1 MGWPISFCMNII
13 NTLKTYSKEEIDNEL
28 ISIVKDSLEEEKATE
43 FQRTNVARAQASMM
57 KNHKSVPGLGKCIG
71 VMPGREY
78 FRLVKKYGYETV
90 HSKEFMRFFNRKMPE
105 LSPNKV

>member
-1 MGWPISFCMNII
+1 MNII
-13 NTLKTYSKEEIDNEL
+13 HKPHTYSKDEIDGEL
-28 ISIVKDSLEEEKATE
+28 LNLVKESLAEEKATE
-43 FQRTNVARAQASMM
+43 FERTNVARAQASAM
-57 KNHKSVPGLGKCIG
+57 KNHKSIPGLGKCVG

-90 HSKEFMRFFNRKMPE
+90 HSKEFMRYFNKKMPE

>member
-1 MGWPISFCMNII
+1 MNII
-13 NTLKTYSKEEIDNEL
+13 HKPHTYSKEEIDNEL
-28 ISIVKDSLEEEKATE
+28 LNLVKESLVEEKATE
-43 FQRTNVARAQASMM
+43 FERTNVARAQASVM
-57 KNHKSVPGLGKCIG
+57 KNHKSIPGLGKCVG

-90 HSKEFMRFFNRKMPE
+90 HSKDFLRFFNRKMPE

>member
-1 MGWPISFCMNII
+1 MNII
-13 NTLKTYSKEEIDNEL
+13 NKPKNYSKEEIDNEL
-28 ISIVKDSLEEEKATE
+28 INIVKESLAEEKATE
-43 FQRTNVARAQASMM
+43 FERTNVARAQASVM

-90 HSKEFMRFFNRKMPE
+90 HSKDFMRFFNKKMPE
-105 LSPNKV
+105 LSPNRV

>member
-1 MGWPISFCMNII
+1 MNII
-13 NTLKTYSKEEIDNEL
+13 NKPKTYSKEEIDNEL
-28 ISIVKDSLEEEKATE
+28 IKIVKESLVEEKATE
-43 FQRTNVARAQASMM
+43 FERTNVARAQASVM

-90 HSKEFMRFFNRKMPE
+90 HSKDFMRFFNKKMPE
-105 LSPNKV
+105 LSPNRV

>member
-1 MGWPISFCMNII
+1 MNII
-13 NTLKTYSKEEIDNEL
+13 HKPHNYSKDEIDNEL
-28 ISIVKDSLEEEKATE
+28 LNLVKESLAEEKATE
-43 FQRTNVARAQASMM
+43 FERTNVARAQASVM
-57 KNHKSVPGLGKCIG
+57 KNHKSIPGLGKCIG

-90 HSKEFMRFFNRKMPE
+90 HSKDFMRYFNKKMPE

>member
-1 MGWPISFCMNII
+1 MNII
-13 NTLKTYSKEEIDNEL
+13 HKPQTYSKDEIDNEL
-28 ISIVKDSLEEEKATE
+28 LNLVKESLAEEKATE
-43 FQRTNVARAQASMM
+43 FERTNVARAQASVM
-57 KNHKSVPGLGKCIG
+57 KNHKSIPGLGKCIG

-90 HSKEFMRFFNRKMPE
+90 HSKDFMRYFNKKMPE

>member
-1 MGWPISFCMNII
+1 MNII
-13 NTLKTYSKEEIDNEL
+13 NKPKTYSKEEIDNEL
-28 ISIVKDSLEEEKATE
+28 INIVKESLAEEKATE
-43 FQRTNVARAQASMM
+43 FERTNVARAQASVM

-90 HSKEFMRFFNRKMPE
+90 HSKDFMRFFNKKMPE
-105 LSPNKV
+105 LSPNRV